1 MGVMHS
7 FVCPY
12 LRLYIPVYWA
22 MMIIFKTK
30 RVLNA
35 SNRILYTVR
44 LPFNLF
50 IIPEHNET
58 QRNP

>member
-1 MGVMHS
+1 MGVTHS

-12 LRLYIPVYWA
+12 LRLCIPVYSVL
-22 MMIIFKTK
+22 MIIFKTK
-30 RVLNA
+30 RVL
-35 SNRILYTVR
+35 STHNRILYTVR